1 MSASIARTVEGLESG
16 GYYLPALSL
25 GYLHYTSGADLF
37 LYFSIS
43 SLIGAVLGHGV
54 LKSVS
59 GPKGREIFPVKKETV
74 FQLIQLVL
82 FGGGDP
88 NQFEG
93 SIRGVAKVDKQVSN
107 SRLVLLTIVFV
118 TSFSTILS
126 FPYSAYH
133 LWTALPAESFIP
145 GVLLFLEVVWILQV
159 VTFPIWPNAYLLAQE
174 SNTKL
179 EIEERMDEFQRWL
192 SIDDSG
198 PKLKEL
204 KYNSEEGGVLM
215 LEYESEFSKS
225 SQMRSEIE
233 DVAFGF
239 SVFSQTPYPIQEL
252 VATITRD
259 GHPIGDYRI
268 TASLAQGYDSNDIS
282 SDEYIN
288 KVMEDVELDQ
298 EVEKQGN

>member
-1 MSASIARTVEGLESG
+1 MSASIIRTAEGLESG

-25 GYLHYTSGADLF
+25 GYLYTISGNDLF

-59 GPKGREIFPVKKETV
+59 GPKGREVFPVKKETV

-88 NQFEG
+88 NQFKG
-93 SIRGVAKVDKQVSN
+93 SIRGIAKVDKQVSN
-107 SRLVLLTIVFV
+107 PRLVLLIIVFV
-118 TSFSTILS
+118 TSLSTLLS

-133 LWTALPAESFIP
+133 LWTTLPGKSLIP

-159 VTFPIWPNAYLLAQE
+159 VTFPIWPNAYLLVQE

-192 SIDDSG
+192 TIDDTG
-198 PKLKEL
+198 ADLKEL

-215 LEYESEFSKS
+215 LEYESEFSKLS
-225 SQMRSEIE
+225 RMRDEIE

-239 SVFSQTPYPIQEL
+239 SVFTQTPYPIQEL

-268 TASLAQGYDSNDIS
+268 TASLAQEYDSNNIS
-282 SDEYIN
+282 SGEYIS
-288 KVMEDVELDQ
+288 KVLEDVKLDH
-298 EVEKQGN
+298 EGENRKN